1 MPIESIDTTDA
12 LLTLAVIGTVNL
24 LLRFLP
30 DLLFSGKR
38 KTPRFLLVLGEALPH
53 AVMGMLIVY
62 CLRNVSVVSYPYGL
76 PELIS
81 CILTAALHFWRHNS
95 LLSIGC
101 GVASYMLLV
110 QIVVPLLAP
119 V

>member
-1 MPIESIDTTDA
+1 MPNIDTTRA
-12 LLTLAVIGTVNL
+12 LLVVAVIAVVNA

-38 KTPRFLLVLGEALPH
+38 KTPRFLLVLGEVLPH

-62 CLRNVSVVSYPYGL
+62 CLRNVSIVTYPYGL
-76 PELIS
+76 PELIA
-81 CILTAALHFWRHNS
+81 CVLTAALHFWKHNS

-101 GVASYMLLV
+101 GVAAYMLLV
-110 QIVVPLLAP
+110 QVIF
-119 V
+119 

>member
-1 MPIESIDTTDA
+1 MPTVDTTHA
-12 LLTLAVIGTVNL
+12 LLTLLVIGVINA

-38 KTPRFLLVLGEALPH
+38 ETPRFLLVLGEVLPH

-62 CLRNVSVVSYPYGL
+62 CLRGVSLTVYPYAL
-76 PELIS
+76 PELIA
-81 CILTAALHFWRHNS
+81 CVLTAALHFWKHNS

-101 GVASYMLLV
+101 GVACYMLLV
-110 QIVVPLLAP
+110 QVVF
-119 V
+119 

>member
-1 MPIESIDTTDA
+1 MPTVDTSRA
-12 LLTLAVIGTVNL
+12 LGVLIAIALVNL

-62 CLRNVSVVSYPYGL
+62 CLRGVSVTSYPFGL
-76 PELIS
+76 PELI
-81 CILTAALHFWRHNS
+81 CCVLTAALHFWKHNS

-101 GVASYMLLV
+101 GVSCYMLLV
-110 QIVVPLLAP
+110 QLVF
-119 V
+119 

>member
-1 MPIESIDTTDA
+1 MPTVDTMQA
-12 LLTLAVIGTVNL
+12 LWVLLAIALVNL

-38 KTPRFLLVLGEALPH
+38 KTPRFLLVLGEVLPH

-62 CLRNVSVVSYPYGL
+62 CLRNVSVTAYPFGL
-76 PELIS
+76 PELIAS
-81 CILTAALHFWRHNS
+81 ILTAALHFWKHNS

-101 GVASYMLLV
+101 GVSCYMLLV
-110 QIVVPLLAP
+110 QLVF
-119 V
+119 